1 MSRHSRRN
9 NNGGTIVQP
18 GAINRRRTARR
29 SLAFTLIELV
39 VVISLILLLV
49 GLTMSVGLAVRSKS
63 ETRQTENVLILL
75 DQAVKQW
82 QIAADRQLSWG
93 TEDLPFSGLVYDIN
107 EPDSA
112 DVQLT
117 QLLGRISSNQSARDI
132 VAQID
137 DDFLQKE
144 DGDLEL
150 RLVDPWGSPVCL
162 IHPGRLPD
170 PLLGDN
176 PAAADIDDTIRTNQE
191 NEFGIALNRAL
202 LFVSAGPDGALGN
215 LYLSVLFDDLSDDQK
230 DEVRRAADN
239 VYSYAPSL
247 ERPQP

>member
-1 MSRHSRRN
+1 MSRRCGPN
-9 NNGGTIVQP
+9 KDGGTIAQRC
-18 GAINRRRTARR
+18 AINRRRTARR
-29 SLAFTLIELV
+29 SPAFTLIELV

-49 GLTMSVGLAVRSKS
+49 GLTMSVGLAVRSQS

-93 TEDLPFSGLVYDIN
+93 TENQPFNGVVYDIN

-132 VAQID
+132 LAQID
-137 DDFLQKE
+137 GDFLQQEKE
-144 DGDLEL
+144 NDVTFLKV
-150 RLVDPWGSPVCL
+150 VDSWDSPVCL
-162 IHPGRLPD
+162 IHPGRVVD
-170 PLLGDN
+170 PVNFGDN
-176 PAAADIDDTIRTNQE
+176 PDEADLDGTVRTDHE

-202 LFVSAGPDGALGN
+202 LYVSAGPDAKFG
-215 LYLSVLFDDLSDDQK
+215 DLSADPDLDAFKQTL
-230 DEVRRAADN
+230 DN
-239 VYSYAPSL
+239 VYSYKPGSD
-247 ERPQP
+247 Q